1 MCVIMVKFLF
11 LVISLVNTSLLED
24 RIVEMKLLSWKDF
37 EHRAYSQNFQIPF
50 ERNAPFN
57 KPPTKP
63 YYEMSEYSREWLRK
77 RDTVRSVYRLTTPQ
91 YYMTPFITKDMI
103 E

>member
-1 MCVIMVKFLF
+1 MCAIMVKFLL
-11 LVISLVNTSLLED
+11 LVISLVNTSLLKD
-24 RIVEMKLLSWKDF
+24 RIVEMQPLGWKDF

-50 ERNAPFN
+50 KRNAPFN

-77 RDTVRSVYRLTTPQ
+77 RDTIRSVYRLTVPQ
-91 YYMTPFITKDMI
+91 YYVTPFITRDMT